1 LKNGMIRV
9 VIADDSLVFREAIAS
24 LLSQDPEIL
33 IVANASNGRE
43 AYTKCKEYNP
53 DIVLMDVRMP
63 VCDGIEGTKLIKDS
77 FPERRKMSM
86 KP

>member
-1 LKNGMIRV
+1 MKNGMIRV

-53 DIVLMDVRMP
+53 DIVLMSLRKYMLKSKE
-63 VCDGIEGTKLIKDS
+63 CFRQK
-77 FPERRKMSM
+77 RRRVLKI
-86 KP
+86 